1 MRHRTLRYVLILAL
15 ALAST
20 GCPDSSS
27 PVPETVVKPN
37 VLVLRSGGNTPPP
50 TIEPDRLIFDTVP
63 EGLRNGTI
71 LVSELGGGLLRR
83 VVSVDQ
89 ENGRTVARTEPAS
102 LTDVFERAR
111 IRLQIPV
118 GPEDIQDIEPLP
130 PGVELVPEGR
140 SQGKW
145 TVRLNN
151 LALAAGAGAGEQGGA
166 VVGTLNGTLS
176 VLLNIDLQIDID
188 GSDLKFFRLV
198 PTVGAGADIRVNVT
212 GLRGSQMIR
221 KFKMRP
227 FTVVVGGVPV
237 VIDAVF
243 LLEAKLAAE
252 ATGFEFRKA
261 LEASVGAGVE
271 YRNGSLAGVG
281 ESRVQNTAFSAQLPR
296 QQQFQLGFTP
306 LSAELQI
313 RLYQTLGAYTVIDS
327 PFLPLK
333 YQRVTTPS
341 DGARVQMEAVV
352 QGTGGIRVSVWDG
365 DLLLGDISLDPWRF
379 YEVTV
384 FDRFIPDTGA
394 VEVTIR

>member
-1 MRHRTLRYVLILAL
+1 MRYRILQHALILAL

-20 GCPDSSS
+20 GCPDSSA
-27 PVPETVVKPN
+27 PVPETVVRPD
-37 VLVLRSGGNTPPP
+37 VLVLQTGGNAPPP
-50 TIEPDRLIFDTVP
+50 TIEPDRLIFDTIP
-63 EGLRNGTI
+63 EGLRAGTV
-71 LVSELGGGLLRR
+71 LVSELGGGILRR
-83 VVSVDQ
+83 VVSVGQ
-89 ENGRTVARTEPAS
+89 ENGRTVARTESAS

-111 IRLQIPV
+111 IRVQIPV
-118 GPEDIQDIEPLP
+118 GPDDIQDIEPLP

-140 SQGKW
+140 NQGKW

-151 LALAAGAGAGEQGGA
+151 LALAAGAGVGEQGGA

-176 VLLNIDLQIDID
+176 VILNIDLQIDID

-198 PTVGAGADIRVNVT
+198 PTVGAGVNLQVNVT

-221 KFKMRP
+221 RFKTRP
-227 FTVVVGGVPV
+227 FTVTVGGIPV

-252 ATGFEFRKA
+252 ATGLEFRKA
-261 LEASVGAGVE
+261 FEASVGAGVE
-271 YRNGSLAGVG
+271 YRNGSLTGVG
-281 ESRVQNTAFSAQLPR
+281 ESRVENTTFSAQLPP

-313 RLYQTLGAYTVIDS
+313 RLYQALGAYTVIDS

-341 DGARVQMEAVV
+341 DGARVQLEAVV
-352 QGTGGIRVSVWDG
+352 QGTGGVRASVWDG
-365 DLLLGDISLDPWRF
+365 DLVLGDISLDPWRF